1 MPFRALSSL
10 QLLLLL
16 VRTRCTALAAL
27 PDSSGKY
34 PSCLLQTGQQRR
46 PSQERTLSESSTD
59 HVHSLEV
66 DAHHARQ
73 ATSFAEVLESAGRPN
88 GATEM
93 HKTNMNQDDLPRGS
107 RHIDTETWTSDWS
120 AEYPPFVRFNVTP
133 ELVTPPISS
142 VTPAA
147 VWAVVSGWP
156 CWLLGLCTRWLQV
169 LGFLGC
175 LILLLLLCVLLC
187 ARGNS
192 RKQTERFPYRE
203 APWDRVFI
211 QASEEVYMPPRSTST
226 DLPPRAPENRLTL
239 PTQPHDHRLVPMA
252 SVGVDSTG
260 DGHSNYTYTG
270 TDQNY
275 DGVPDSLGDGK
286 MLVPATTGAVDGQL
300 DGHPSY
306 LYTLSEEC
314 RDDTPDSLQLSQD
327 SPDSSLHVSQSQEVL
342 REAQHEGQQEA
353 EAQQQEVQQEAAT
366 ELASSASALSASGD
380 GDRRDSVQCSF
391 PSLGGK

>member
-1 MPFRALSSL
+1 MPFQALSSL

-16 VRTRCTALAAL
+16 VRTCCTALAAP

-34 PSCLLQTGQQRR
+34 PSCLLQTGQHSY
-46 PSQERTLSESSTD
+46 PSPGLTLSETSPD
-59 HVHSLEV
+59 HVHSLEA
-66 DAHHARQ
+66 DAHHVRD
-73 ATSFAEVLESAGRPN
+73 ATSFAERFVESAGRPN

-156 CWLLGLCTRWLQV
+156 CRLLGLCTRWLLV

-175 LILLLLLCVLLC
+175 LILLLLLCLLLC

-192 RKQTERFPYRE
+192 RKQTERFQYRE

-211 QASEEVYMPPRSTST
+211 QASEEVYMPPRATTT

-239 PTQPHDHRLVPMA
+239 ATQPHDHRLVPMA

-286 MLVPATTGAVDGQL
+286 MLVPATAGAVDGQL

-327 SPDSSLHVSQSQEVL
+327 SPDSSLHVSEHQEVL
-342 REAQHEGQQEA
+342 REAQQEA
-353 EAQQQEVQQEAAT
+353 EAQQEVQQEAAT
-366 ELASSASALSASGD
+366 EPASSSSAISASGD